1 MYAKM
6 YSYHTKEEKNMA
18 KRMYC
23 PNCMRNCE
31 AKRKFSVF
39 WAIVSFGMYIPYY
52 LLKKHQCPMCGC
64 KTLEP
69 AKGEE
74 EIRRIRNG

>member
-1 MYAKM
+1 
-6 YSYHTKEEKNMA
+6 MA

-31 AKRKFSVF
+31 GNKEFSAF
-39 WAIVSFGMYIPYY
+39 WAIITFGAYIPYY
-52 LLKKHQCPMCGC
+52 LLKKHRCPMCSC

>member
-1 MYAKM
+1 
-6 YSYHTKEEKNMA
+6 MA
-18 KRMYC
+18 KRLYC

-31 AKRKFSVF
+31 GKKKFSVV
-39 WAIVSFGMYIPYY
+39 WAVLFGGMYLIYY
-52 LLKKHQCPMCGC
+52 AYKKHECSMCGC